1 MNTVN
6 EIIDS
11 YIEWQRIAESDEY
24 KRKSWKE
31 KESLRLQ
38 LDEDAK
44 YYKSLGLSDSVAL
57 HADVIFSFW
66 TIYKALLKKET
77 GRNYYRTIESLTK
90 LKERAKTDERIQFVN
105 QMVSDFASVCY
116 SKGNYMLLP
125 YGCRA
130 MNNQRYMM
138 TQDRIDATLY
148 HCFGKGL
155 LAKFFKSDEDAINW
169 IKEQKLDVFF
179 TDNEICPENI
189 KWAIEEKSPKWI
201 DEMSSCELQKYVEYA
216 ADSIKERCKA

>member
-11 YIEWQRIAESDEY
+11 YIEWQSIAESDEY
-24 KRKSWKE
+24 KRKSWKA
-31 KESLRLQ
+31 KEALRFQ
-38 LDEDAK
+38 FDEDAK
-44 YYKSLGLSDSVAL
+44 YYKNLEFDDSVAL

-66 TIYKALLKKET
+66 TIYKTLLKRET
-77 GRNYYRTIESLTK
+77 GCSFYKTTKSLTK
-90 LKERAKTDERIQFVN
+90 LKEMAKTDDRIQSVN
-105 QMVSDFASVCY
+105 QIVGDFASICY

-125 YGCRA
+125 YGCRV

-179 TDNEICPENI
+179 TDNEICY
-189 KWAIEEKSPKWI
+189 KWRYIYILSWGIAPN
-201 DEMSSCELQKYVEYA
+201 A
-216 ADSIKERCKA
+216 ANCLGRRDK